1 MKSSF
6 ATPLF
11 LTLALVLAGCQCGP
25 GISCKT
31 NDQCAPWGTCSS
43 GGFCVAKPGSG
54 TDGGGDTD
62 GGEDG
67 GNGGPPKL
75 ALIDQS
81 VALGNVG
88 CGTEL
93 NGTLNIRNDGET
105 ELFLAVSSS
114 QSVFQVPM
122 SLSIPAGMTVPLNVI
137 GRVPSSAFAGQEFQ
151 GILTLDTNDPL
162 QRKVLVPLSMT
173 ATGVT
178 LTATP
183 PLASFGLVPLN
194 VQAPDVP
201 MQLRN
206 SGTQTATVA
215 LAMSGDAQFELTPR
229 MVSIDAGT
237 TVEVTARFRPTDVTP
252 SRIDIGVTPT
262 EPVCGTPLT
271 ALTLSGQGTTGL
283 VGLSTNE
290 VFFGD
295 NGRVAC
301 GARATAQ
308 TIALTNAGNAPFAWT
323 SALSLASN
331 SPFTLNPSSGTV
343 PAMQTVMINITTTA
357 IPATAPTNPDGFGDL
372 LTLTTDAPNDMPHQI
387 QLHQSAHGAVLRLSP
402 TNVQY
407 GGVPIGSSATA
418 PVNLVNEGS
427 GTVNVTWAAGPSAFT
442 LEPNAPSL
450 ASVGSQAATVRFTP
464 SSGLDASVEM
474 GTLTLSIVPDSGVL
488 CDVVPA
494 AVQLQGTGTSG
505 SVAYSPVALDF
516 GSTNCGATAMPKVI
530 TFTNPGNQAYKVTA
544 ALTAMTPKYTLSMSP
559 PSGDVAPDGGTMRL
573 TVTPLPI
580 PQTSAITNNLYGDLL
595 HITTDVNG
603 DLPRD
608 IPLTQTARGSIFSL
622 STQLLDFG
630 DVARNTVATAQF
642 TLTNTGNAPGTL
654 QFAPGQSVFSLPA
667 SQFVAGGSSATIVG
681 SFSPVSATS
690 AVTDEALLTVPG
702 STVLC
707 QPLPAPMT
715 PAGPPRLPLAGRGVA
730 SVVVVQSVTQ
740 LTFGTNGLVPCGTTA
755 MAKTFTLRND
765 STQNLNLMY
774 MLSGASGSYTV
785 TGPPMVNSGAT
796 ATVTVTPRMIPT
808 TSETTTDLYA
818 ATVTVNATGTGF
830 SEQHT
835 VALHMTAQGAR
846 LSFNPTQLRN
856 LGTQNFTVVNSGNGQ
871 ATFTLALSNTNNNY
885 SFTPSGMV
893 MIAGNAN
900 VGGSV
905 TFDRALLQL
914 GTVTNTLSMGTNS
927 TLCAP
932 LPSAMQLTSDP

>member
-6 ATPLF
+6 VAPLF
-11 LTLALVLAGCQCGP
+11 LALVLAGCQCGP

-31 NDQCAPWGTCSS
+31 NDECAPWGMCSS
-43 GGFCVAKPGSG
+43 GGFCVAKPGSN
-54 TDGGGDTD
+54 TDGGND

-75 ALIDQS
+75 VLVDQS
-81 VALGNVG
+81 VSLGHVG
-88 CGTEL
+88 CGTEQS
-93 NGTLNIRNDGET
+93 GTLNLRNDGAT
-105 ELFLAVSSS
+105 ELFLSVSSS

-122 SLSIPAGMTVPLNVI
+122 SLSVPVGTTVPLTVI

-151 GILTLDTNDPL
+151 GILTLDSNDPL

-178 LTATP
+178 LSATP

-194 VQAPDVP
+194 VQAQDVP

-206 SGTQTATVA
+206 TGTQTATVA

-229 MVSIDAGT
+229 MVSIDAGSS
-237 TVEVTARFRPTDVTP
+237 VDVTARFRPTDTTP
-252 SRIDIGVTPT
+252 SRIDIGLTPS

-301 GARATAQ
+301 GARASAQ

-323 SALSLASN
+323 SALSLASS

-357 IPATAPTNPDGFGDL
+357 IPNTAATTPDGFGDL

-387 QLHQSAHGAVLRLSP
+387 QLHQSAHGAVLRLAP

-427 GTVNVTWAAGPSAFT
+427 ASVSVTWTAGPSAFT
-442 LEPNAPSL
+442 LEPNAPEL
-450 ASVGSQAATVRFTP
+450 ASPGSQAATVRFTP
-464 SSGLDASVEM
+464 SMGLDASVET
-474 GTLTLSIVPDSGVL
+474 GTLSLSVVPDSGVL

-530 TFTNPGNQAYKVTA
+530 TFTNAGNQTYRVTA

-559 PSGDVAPDGGTMRL
+559 ASGDVAPDGGTMRL
-573 TVTPLPI
+573 TVTPLAI
-580 PQTSAITNNLYGDLL
+580 PQTSAVTNNLYGDLL

-608 IPLTQTARGSIFSL
+608 IPLTQTARGSIFSI
-622 STQLLDFG
+622 STQVLDFG
-630 DVARNTVATAQF
+630 DVARNTVANAQF
-642 TLTNTGNAPGTL
+642 SVTNTGNAAGTL
-654 QFAPGQSVFSLPA
+654 QFAPGQNVFSLPA
-667 SQFVAGGSSATIVG
+667 SQFVAGGSSATVVG
-681 SFSPVSATS
+681 SFSPTS
-690 AVTDEALLTVPG
+690 TTGAVTDEALLTVPG

-707 QPLPAPMT
+707 QPLPAPAQ
-715 PAGPPRLPLAGRGVA
+715 PAGPPRLPLAGRGVTQ
-730 SVVVVQSVTQ
+730 VVVVQSVTQ
-740 LTFGTNGLVPCGTTA
+740 LTFGSNGLVPCGTTA
-755 MAKTFTLRND
+755 AAKTFTLRND
-765 STQNLNLMY
+765 STQNLT
-774 MLSGASGSYTV
+774 LSYGVTGSSTSYNV
-785 TGPPMVNSGAT
+785 TGPMMVNSGAT
-796 ATVTVTPRMIPT
+796 ATVTVTPQMIPT
-808 TSETTTDLYA
+808 TSETTPDLYA
-818 ATVTVNATGTGF
+818 ATLTVNASGTGF

-846 LSFNPTQLRN
+846 LAFNPTQLRN
-856 LGTQNFTVVNSGNGQ
+856 LGTQNFTVVNSGNAG
-871 ATFTLALSNTNNNY
+871 ATFTLSLSNTNNNY

-893 MIAGNAN
+893 MLNGNAN

-905 TFDRALLQL
+905 TFSRGLLQL
-914 GTVTNTLSMGTNS
+914 GTVNNTLSMGTNS